1 MSGVPPTCACSFL
14 VLCVYSLFSQY
25 LVFSSPYKPIH
36 SVISHSPIQYFQYN
50 LYPNDSQMNISI
62 SCERRL
68 MSLLRCLTDISN
80 SISSKMSSLSHS
92 QICFTCRPSHTVDGN
107 SIIPHVQAKIP
118 GVILESSIPS
128 PHGQSISRSYWFCP
142 QNISRTLPFSPL
154 PLLIPLFLA
163 SISSFW
169 ITEAVS

>member
-62 SCERRL
+62 SYERRL

-92 QICFTCRPSHTVDGN
+92 QICFTCALPTQLMETPSFHMCKPKSLV
-107 SIIPHVQAKIP
+107 
-118 GVILESSIPS
+118 SSLNPPS
-128 PHGQSISRSYWFCP
+128 PHLMANTSAYPIGSALKIYPELYLSHHFPC
-142 QNISRTLPFSPL
+142 
-154 PLLIPLFLA
+154 LFPC
-163 SISSFW
+163 S
-169 ITEAVS
+169 